1 MARRCW
7 GSQSG
12 SAASS
17 NLCRLFFLNRRV
29 GAHGG
34 RLAQI
39 RDRSLAKS
47 LICHEIGICER
58 TTEHNQSGST
68 FVLEQVLILR
78 QFTFVSVLLIFA
90 VWLGYPLASFPDTPP
105 TKVHYNVLSQ
115 SSYEGRDFI
124 IRESTIEPGAAIGW
138 HWHQGTVFAVVKEG
152 TLHHYRKD
160 CTVDAVYK
168 PGDSFLEFSGA
179 DNVHDGRNFGTTRVV
194 LEVIYIVP
202 AGTPLADAA
211 TPPTRCRDV

>member
-1 MARRCW
+1 MSTALAALQNPAAFNSIGAMPTLRRVTQLFSRSWVTRSMARRCW

-78 QFTFVSVLLIFA
+78 
-90 VWLGYPLASFPDTPP
+90 
-105 TKVHYNVLSQ
+105 
-115 SSYEGRDFI
+115 
-124 IRESTIEPGAAIGW
+124 
-138 HWHQGTVFAVVKEG
+138 
-152 TLHHYRKD
+152 
-160 CTVDAVYK
+160 
-168 PGDSFLEFSGA
+168 
-179 DNVHDGRNFGTTRVV
+179 
-194 LEVIYIVP
+194 
-202 AGTPLADAA
+202 
-211 TPPTRCRDV
+211 